1 MSKPLTDNPDVDQAI
16 EQAWDNLYARL
27 DVLQPKP
34 AHEVLEQQAHAIIRS
49 LALELKTA
57 GDALVQ
63 CAEWYKFHGQGKL
76 ANQTILLA
84 RKAREV
90 AESVLG

>member
-1 MSKPLTDNPDVDQAI
+1 MSKPLIENPDVDQAI

-27 DVLQPKP
+27 DVLSPKP
-34 AHEVLEQQAHAIIRS
+34 AHAVLEQQAHAIIRS
-49 LALELKTA
+49 LALELRTA
-57 GDALVQ
+57 GDALAA

-76 ANQTILLA
+76 ANQTILVA